1 MVHPL
6 LLEAALRISSAR
18 EHMGIAS
25 VARKTRTLATIR
37 LACLARRLAT
47 LRLAR
52 LARRLTTR
60 LARRLATLRLAR
72 LARLARRLAT
82 RLACRLATLRLARV
96 TRDAETVRPAGVS
109 RARHAAV
116 QDRLPNRKLRLY
128 PWRGRAELDTQVK
141 FVLRSR
147 PSGPRVLYHCILAQT
162 HASGLDPGN
171 GRLFGRDRLCENNVL
186 SPELGVIR
194 QGPIEVE
201 SHPSLPITVSC

>member
-1 MVHPL
+1 
-6 LLEAALRISSAR
+6 
-18 EHMGIAS
+18 
-25 VARKTRTLATIR
+25 
-37 LACLARRLAT
+37 LAT

-52 LARRLTTR
+52 LARRLATRLARRLATRLARRLATR

-82 RLACRLATLRLARV
+82 LRLARLARRHTRRLATLRLARAARV

-116 QDRLPNRKLRLY
+116 QDRPLNRKLRLY
-128 PWRGRAELDTQVK
+128 PWRGHAELDAQVK

-147 PSGPRVLYHCILAQT
+147 ASGPRVLYQCILAQT

-186 SPELGVIR
+186 SSELGVMR
-194 QGPIEVE
+194 QGPIGVE
-201 SHPSLPITVSC
+201 SHPSLPITVSY

>member
-6 LLEAALRISSAR
+6 LLEAALRIGPAR

-25 VARKTRTLATIR
+25 VARKTRTSATIR
-37 LACLARRLAT
+37 LA
-47 LRLAR
+47 
-52 LARRLTTR
+52 R

-82 RLACRLATLRLARV
+82 LRLARVTRAARV

-116 QDRLPNRKLRLY
+116 QDRPLNRKLRLY
-128 PWRGRAELDTQVK
+128 PWRGRAELDAQIK
-141 FVLRSR
+141 FVLRSCA
-147 PSGPRVLYHCILAQT
+147 SGPRVLYHCILAQT

-171 GRLFGRDRLCENNVL
+171 GRLFGRDRFCENNVL

>member
-6 LLEAALRISSAR
+6 LLEAALRIGPAR

-37 LACLARRLAT
+37 LARLARRLAT

-52 LARRLTTR
+52 LARRLATLRHARAR

-72 LARLARRLAT
+72 VT
-82 RLACRLATLRLARV
+82 REAARV
-96 TRDAETVRPAGVS
+96 TRAAETVRPAGFS

-116 QDRLPNRKLRLY
+116 RDRPLNRKLRLY
-128 PWRGRAELDTQVK
+128 PWRGRAELDAQVK

-147 PSGPRVLYHCILAQT
+147 ASGPRVLYHCILAQT
-162 HASGLDPGN
+162 HPSGLDPGN